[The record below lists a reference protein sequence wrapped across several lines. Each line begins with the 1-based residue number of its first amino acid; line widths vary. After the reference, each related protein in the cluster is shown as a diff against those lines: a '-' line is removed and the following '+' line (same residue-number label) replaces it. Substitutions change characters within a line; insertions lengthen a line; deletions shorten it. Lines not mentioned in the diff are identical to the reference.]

1 MGMAA
6 SQARFLG
13 LTARKTNTEYEG
25 QQVNQ
30 QRTALAN
37 ESAGLFN
44 QMLTLTVPVP
54 PTATDYYN
62 MRYTY
67 EQDGQSYEII
77 NYSASAERSGAYDVT
92 VRTAY
97 DVVKYT
103 DVTLNK
109 NLNQVAHTLFK
120 KEDANTGKTV
130 YYMKF
135 GSSSTEYAL
144 QGPVVNEKLT
154 ADKGLVPPEP
164 GAEIKYYSFNRD
176 GTTYYMTEA
185 EVVNHASETGYNGIM
200 SAYRQDNSKQVQDI
214 PYNGVN
220 LISDST
226 GKFSYITLPDG
237 SQYELGMEEV
247 TDDAGY
253 DKAMNDYNYQKMLYD
268 KTIADIN
275 AKTEVIQSQ
284 DRTLELRLKQLDTEQ
299 EALQTEM
306 EAVKK
311 VIEKNV
317 ENTFKTFA

>member
-13 LTARKTNTEYEG
+13 LTARKTNVEYEG

-30 QRTALAN
+30 QRTALSN

-54 PTATDYYN
+54 PSATDYYN

-67 EQDGQSYEII
+67 EQNGQSYEII
-77 NYSASAERSGAYDVT
+77 NYSSSATSSGAYDVT

-103 DVTLNK
+103 DLTLNE
-109 NLNQVAHTLFK
+109 NPQTQVAQTLYSK
-120 KEDANTGKTV
+120 TDSTSGNTS
-130 YYMKF
+130 YYMRF
-135 GSSSTEYAL
+135 GASATEYAL
-144 QGPVVNEKLT
+144 AGPNVNATLSEEKGFA
-154 ADKGLVPPEP
+154 ADT
-164 GAEIKYYSFNRD
+164 KYYSYNRD
-176 GTTYYMTEA
+176 GANYFMTEA
-185 EVVNHASETGYNGIM
+185 EVLNHATSTGYSGTM
-200 SAYRQDNSKQVQDI
+200 AAYRQDNSKQVQDTT
-214 PYNGVN
+214 YNGVN
-220 LISDST
+220 LIADST

-237 SQYELGMEEV
+237 SQYSLDLDEV
-247 TDDAGY
+247 SDDAGY
-253 DKAMNDYNYQKMLYD
+253 EQAMQDYNYEKMVYD

-275 AKTEVIQSQ
+275 AKTEKIQAQ
-284 DRTLELRLKQLDTEQ
+284 DRSLELRLKQLDTEQ

-306 EAVKK
+306 DAVKK

-317 ENTFKTFA
+317 EGTFKTFA